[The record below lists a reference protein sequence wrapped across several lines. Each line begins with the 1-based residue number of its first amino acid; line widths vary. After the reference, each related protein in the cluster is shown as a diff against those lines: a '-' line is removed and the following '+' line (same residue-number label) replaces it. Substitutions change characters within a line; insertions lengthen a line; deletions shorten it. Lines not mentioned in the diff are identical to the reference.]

1 MVVNLMVV
9 LDDYEKDLY
18 QQICSS
24 PEKAMRFP
32 LPNSAVLSAKLA
44 CAMQHLEDAHLIYI
58 LQFPS
63 ESSPVFEA
71 ELSESGPFS
80 NEEL

>member
-1 MVVNLMVV
+1 MVVNLIVV
-9 LDDYEKDLY
+9 LDGYEKDLY
-18 QQICSS
+18 QQLCSS
-24 PEKAMRFP
+24 PTKAMRFP
-32 LPNSAVLSAKLA
+32 LPDGSVQAAKLA
-44 CAMQHLEDAHLIYI
+44 CALQHLEDAHLIYI

-63 ESSPVFEA
+63 ESSPAFEA